1 MVKLTP
7 DSAFV
12 ESVQSA
18 TRQPSHN
25 QACVRGNPSVQTTSI
40 CAVDA
45 PHPEKADPEAQ
56 NAHAGKGPVQR
67 TCRVEDEKA

>member
-25 QACVRGNPSVQTTSI
+25 EACVRGNPSVQTTSI

-45 PHPEKADPEAQ
+45 PHPEKANPER
-56 NAHAGKGPVQR
+56 KMRMP
-67 TCRVEDEKA
+67 EKARFNEPAG